1 MNNYKIL
8 TRPEVGKFYKY
19 ENKFIV
25 VVKDVNNKYYII
37 EDDISLKDFP
47 LQYLEEGATNIDEI
61 MRKYVDIFV
70 KLGMMKKTVVYKPGD
85 RFRLKGFDYCY
96 TIISIDE
103 GYTFINQ
110 EFEAGDRYDTID
122 DLVKNEFPSEKYESC
137 SH

>member
-1 MNNYKIL
+1 
-8 TRPEVGKFYKY
+8 
-19 ENKFIV
+19 
-25 VVKDVNNKYYII
+25 
-37 EDDISLKDFP
+37 
-47 LQYLEEGATNIDEI
+47 